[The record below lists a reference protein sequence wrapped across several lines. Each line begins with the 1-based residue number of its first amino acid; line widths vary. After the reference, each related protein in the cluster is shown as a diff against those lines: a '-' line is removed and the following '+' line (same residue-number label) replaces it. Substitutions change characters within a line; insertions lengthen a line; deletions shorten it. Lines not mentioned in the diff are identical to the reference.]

1 MVKASLDQR
10 FWAKVDRRGDGE
22 CWPWTARTGGP
33 GYGYIDDRPAHR
45 VAYELTIGPI
55 PLGLVIDHLCRN
67 RICVNPQHLEV
78 VTPRTNVLRGIG
90 PAAINAASTHCK
102 RGHGFTPSN
111 TILRPQPSGRQGRL
125 CRTCRQDYDR
135 DYHRTWRAARRAA
148 AASAVAP

>member
-1 MVKASLDQR
+1 MSEGSSAHPTPTPRPVAEIARGPGDGEVRSCRLRPDPPPIEKAPEVTRRPDHQRGSLQMVKASLDQR

-78 VTPRTNVLRGIG
+78 VTPLSLIH
-90 PAAINAASTHCK
+90 I
-102 RGHGFTPSN
+102 
-111 TILRPQPSGRQGRL
+111 
-125 CRTCRQDYDR
+125 
-135 DYHRTWRAARRAA
+135 
-148 AASAVAP
+148 